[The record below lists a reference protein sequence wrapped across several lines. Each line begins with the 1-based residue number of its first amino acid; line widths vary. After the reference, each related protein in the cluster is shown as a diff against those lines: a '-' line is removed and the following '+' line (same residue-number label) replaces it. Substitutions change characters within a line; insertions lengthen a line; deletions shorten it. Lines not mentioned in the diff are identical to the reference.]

1 MEVSTMSL
9 QVNLK
14 LKLSKIL
21 KKITV
26 KYNTFEKATYD
37 EYLIAS
43 LVLNS
48 KSKSK
53 AFDYIDEIT
62 GAGSL
67 NSHFKKLYDK
77 ISSFTDEQLERIMES
92 SMFPILKIDK
102 SNSYEYYPQLDIS
115 VFHKHVYNGD
125 IANLDNLLELLY
137 IKEDVLELQ
146 VNDGKT
152 IDKSE
157 PYTVAFD
164 NNGNIS
170 VRVLDRSI
178 TIDSELF
185 DSLLDVELDS
195 IEKYQG
201 FIHNKADGKDWN
213 TLNNLVINSLFSTN
227 NYLYD
232 ADGNHLLIR
241 NENVRRTEVAKMSGL
256 YIYRQSNVPY
266 EKNPLLCERVLDVIK
281 ENGTYSMFKPQLFVK
296 LLNNVELH
304 KTVGYIND
312 LYLHSTSMPRDIALL
327 SINLLRQGILTG
339 WMSFVLDAILEYCST
354 KEYNLIY
361 RANSNVKFSIDQL
374 IVIDRSLLTDKHRKQ
389 VDEYFDNINK
399 MKATIKEITGDITTS
414 GLREAV
420 KKLVSDEKTKRFS
433 KLCNNLIGHVAKG
446 LDSASLNEIKQ
457 WSNDAIELKELG
469 VIMKRKINS

>member
-1 MEVSTMSL
+1 MSL

-14 LKLSKIL
+14 LKLSRTL

-43 LVLNS
+43 LVLHS
-48 KSKSK
+48 KSQNE
-53 AFDYIDEIT
+53 AFNYIDEIT
-62 GAGSL
+62 GSGSL
-67 NSHFKKLYDK
+67 NSHFKRLYDN
-77 ISSFTDEQLERIMES
+77 ISSLTDEQLESIMKN
-92 SMFPILKIDK
+92 SMIPILKIDE
-102 SNSYEYYPQLDIS
+102 SNRYEYYPQLDIS

-125 IANLDNLLELLY
+125 IANFDNLLELLY

-170 VRVLDRSI
+170 VRVIDKNI

-185 DSLLDVELDS
+185 DSLLDVELES

-213 TLNNLVINSLFSTN
+213 TLNDLVINSLFSTN

-266 EKNPLLCERVLDVIK
+266 ERDAVLCERVLDIIK
-281 ENGTYSMFKPQLFVK
+281 KNSSYPMFKTQLFVK
-296 LLNNVELH
+296 LLNNVESN
-304 KTVGYIND
+304 KAVGYIND
-312 LYLHSTSMPRDIALL
+312 LYLHSTLMPKEIAIL
-327 SINLLRQGILTG
+327 SINLLKQGILTG
-339 WMSFVLDAILEYCST
+339 WMPMVLEAILEYCS
-354 KEYNLIY
+354 KYEYSWVY
-361 RANSNVKFSIDQL
+361 RANTNIKLSIDQL
-374 IVIDRSLLTDKHRKQ
+374 IVIDRSLLTDQHKKQ

-399 MKATIKEITGDITTS
+399 MKVTIREITGYITTS
-414 GLREAV
+414 GLRESV

-433 KLCNNLIGHVAKG
+433 KLCNSLIGHVSKD
-446 LDSASLNEIKQ
+446 LDSAPLNEIKQ

-469 VIMKRKINS
+469 VIMKRRLET